1 MLLEGSCHCGAV
13 KFTVESR
20 TPYPYMRCY
29 CTICRKTGGGGGYVI
44 NIMGQAKTMKVEGEE
59 NLTVY
64 RSAVNDRDDYEADGL
79 GDSRRHF
86 CRHCGS
92 ALWVFSPKWPDW
104 IYPFASA
111 IDTPLPAPPEEVD
124 IMLAYKAPWCEV
136 PDDNRHRHFDHYPDQ
151 GIEDWH
157 KTRGLYEEG

>member
-13 KFTVESR
+13 SFTVESH
-20 TPYPYMRCY
+20 TPYPYMWCY
-29 CTICRKTGGGGGYVI
+29 CSICRKTAGGGGYAI
-44 NIMGQAKTMKVEGEE
+44 NIMGQADTMKVAGEADIA
-59 NLTVY
+59 VY
-64 RSAVNDRDDYEADGL
+64 RSSRNDREDYEDDGL

-86 CRHCGS
+86 CRKCGS

-111 IDTPLPAPPEEVD
+111 IDTPLPVPRERVQ
-124 IMLAYKAPWCEV
+124 IMLDHAAPWCEV
-136 PDDNRHRHFDHYPDQ
+136 PDGATDRHFPRYPDQ

-157 KTRGLYEEG
+157 KTRGLHGKD